1 MIIFIFHLQAR
12 TRPVLRQY
20 RPVKGFHYTCNPGQL
35 FDAELGAC
43 NDESAVDDYCNANKH
58 KRPEAP
64 ETAPIVLEL
73 PGDSVSFQCPGDG
86 AYAHQES
93 GCAKYFVCNG
103 GRVN

>member
-1 MIIFIFHLQAR
+1 M
-12 TRPVLRQY
+12 RQY
-20 RPVKGFHYTCNPGQL
+20 GPVKGFHYTCNPGQL